1 MSEASPVSVV
11 ICTIGRPDLI
21 PAAVG
26 SVLANRYPNFELI
39 VVDQSKDDSTRR
51 ALAAYDDDPRYRY
64 MHLDRVGL
72 SAAYNAGIAASNSR
86 VLAFTD
92 DDCVAPPGW
101 IGSVVAAFE
110 KHPDVELLY
119 GQTLIAP
126 SLKNAEGEVPSMPI
140 RAEEKIGKGYG
151 FRIAGMGANFAL
163 KRSLVDRIGGFDE
176 ALGGG
181 GPLKSSQDFD
191 FQFRA
196 YRGGAVC
203 LLTPDVRVDHYGVRN
218 SEQWPRTLEAY
229 GVGDGAFYWK
239 HVRCGDLLALRLFTV
254 RMARGFAR
262 EALNPIRRKPSNW
275 PYYRSCLTGMWRSM
289 KFRVDRHR
297 RLYRPAG
304 SG

>member
-21 PAAVG
+21 GAAAG
-26 SVLANRYPNFELI
+26 SVLANRYPNFELT

-51 ALAAYDDDPRYRY
+51 ALEAFAGDPRYHY
-64 MHLDRVGL
+64 LHLDRVGL
-72 SAAYNAGIAASNSR
+72 SAAYNAGIAASRSD

-92 DDCVAPPGW
+92 DDCVAPPNW
-101 IGSVVAAFE
+101 VSAVVNALE
-110 KHPDVELLY
+110 RHPDVELLY
-119 GQTLIAP
+119 GQTLVAP
-126 SLKNAEGEVPSMPI
+126 ALKNGPGEVPSMPI
-140 RAEEKIGKGYG
+140 AAEEKIGEGHG

-163 KRSLVDRIGGFDE
+163 RRRLIDRIGGFDE

-191 FQFRA
+191 FQFRT
-196 YRGGAVC
+196 YRAGAVC
-203 LLTPDVRVDHYGVRN
+203 LLTPDVWVDHYGVRN
-218 SEQWPRTLEAY
+218 SEQWPKTLEAY

-239 HVRCGDLLALRLFTV
+239 HVRCGDLLALRLFAT
-254 RMARGFAR
+254 RLARGFAR

-289 KFRVDRHR
+289 KFRIDRDR
-297 RLYRPAG
+297 RLYKPAG